1 MNSLGL
7 LISIFQFRYAGT
19 IELLYLA
26 AAIIASA
33 VYGVAFPISFII
45 LGDSIDSFVNR
56 AADLCSRNLTALSQQ
71 HCPPDITLTSI
82 NFYTTMS

>member
-1 MNSLGL
+1 MDHF
-7 LISIFQFRYAGT
+7 SIFQFRYAGP

-26 AAIIASA
+26 AAMIASA

-56 AADLCSRNLTALSQQ
+56 AADLCSLNLTALSQQ
-71 HCPPDITLTSI
+71 YCPSTITLTSM
-82 NFYTTMS
+82 NFYTTMP